1 MKNCHTLFRF
11 ILLFGGLILL
21 LLHKVKYTFEKKILG
36 IILLLFIQGFA
47 KKRLVF
53 RKRNVLN
60 W

>member
-1 MKNCHTLFRF
+1 MQNCHTLYRF
-11 ILLFGGLILL
+11 FLLFCGLILL